1 MSDAAEPVPTGIPT
15 EFWYGAKQRVP
26 VRLLEG
32 AFAGG
37 RGDLTIEVGPDQW
50 KTVDMIML
58 FHLEWGNRNE
68 GEIVEGGDVRIEA
81 RLDPEYYPQLIE
93 ALDAADSDD
102 LIAVL
107 AALDADDPLKRTES
121 WYGLRVTENV
131 PLPPELAAK
140 GEVRSGFTTVWND

>member
-1 MSDAAEPVPTGIPT
+1 MSDDGAPTAVET
-15 EFWYGAKQRVP
+15 EFWYGAKQRIP
-26 VRLLEG
+26 VRLVG
-32 AFAGG
+32 GTFAGG
-37 RGDLTIEVGPDQW
+37 RGELTIEVGSEQW

-81 RLDPEYYPQLIE
+81 RLDPEFYVALIE

-102 LIAVL
+102 IVAVV
-107 AALDADDPLKRTES
+107 AALDADHPLKETES

-131 PLPPELAAK
+131 PLPPALAAK
-140 GEVRSGFTTVWND
+140 GDVRTGFTTVWND